1 MGAAKLPKLGSL
13 VEITWL
19 DAVGDIGAD
28 QSEAKPSTCITIG
41 RLMAVKRQSL
51 VLATSLYEDGS
62 GDFTVLPKSMLLEV
76 KRIPH
81 RPAQAPKA

>member
-1 MGAAKLPKLGSL
+1 MGAVKLPKLGSL

-19 DAVGDIGAD
+19 DAVGYIGAD

-41 RLMAVKRQSL
+41 RLVTVRSRSL
-51 VLATSLYEDGS
+51 VIATSLYEDGS

-81 RPAQAPKA
+81 RPAQAPKS